1 MDDRSGHGLLDIRDL
16 DQLKEKLEKVLVVA
30 LSGYLVAGH
39 GGNGRWQQSP
49 MASVHEAGRKSTEA

>member
-1 MDDRSGHGLLDIRDL
+1 VDDRSGHGLLDIRDL
-16 DQLKEKLEKVLVVA
+16 DQLKEKLVVA

-49 MASVHEAGRKSTEA
+49 RASVDEAGRKSTEA